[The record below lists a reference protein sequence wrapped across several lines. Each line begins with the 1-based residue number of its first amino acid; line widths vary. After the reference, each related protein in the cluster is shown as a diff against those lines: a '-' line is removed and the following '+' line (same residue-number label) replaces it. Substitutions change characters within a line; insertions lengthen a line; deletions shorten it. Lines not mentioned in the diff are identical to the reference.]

1 MIIGEGSSMEDNSY
15 GVVSLF
21 LVFMAIAIA
30 LGAVI
35 PTAPL
40 MGALYVV
47 IVLFGFVLVLVSYCA
62 KCPCRQGGCG
72 HVMPGKLVKFLPK
85 RKEGPYSLTDYV
97 FTAIGLA
104 AILLIPQ
111 LWLIRNI
118 PALVL
123 FWGCAVVAAL
133 ISYFLVCPDCP
144 NKNCYLCGNRV
155 KTKK

>member
-1 MIIGEGSSMEDNSY
+1 MQDNSY

-40 MGALYVV
+40 MAALYVV

-62 KCPCRQGGCG
+62 KCPGRQSGCS
-72 HVMPGKLVKFLPK
+72 HVLPGKLAAFLPK
-85 RKEGPYSLTDYV
+85 RKEGPYSPTDYV
-97 FTAIGLA
+97 FTAIGVA
-104 AILLIPQ
+104 AVLLLPQ

-123 FWGCAVVAAL
+123 FWGCTAVAAF
-133 ISYFLVCPDCP
+133 ITVFLVCPDCP
-144 NKNCYLCGNRV
+144 NKCCFLCGNRV